1 MRALIAVVVILFGG
15 GELFAA
21 AQRVGFAQS
30 SGTTRQPG
38 QEPVIVD
45 DGSGTAPPVFGT
57 AGSDSQDQLRKR
69 RQALQEMYRKK
80 AQGDRAA
87 SGTAPAAGSS
97 GDKPRTA
104 NGGSASSGK
113 GNGGV
118 KLAFTD
124 MPVDRVVNAVMTELG
139 YSYVIDPAVSGTVSL
154 FTMDDIP
161 KKTLFRVLEQ
171 VLKLAGQAIVK
182 QEGIYV
188 VLPIGKSPR
197 VPHKI
202 LARPSG
208 AGRAV
213 PAPVQEKPD
222 AREEEPGA
230 SSPGQESS
238 ESDPSEGAATSVSP
252 GGTAPAP
259 GTALPGETRIA
270 AAPAQEGEA
279 PSPEQAA
286 ASQATPGPTVLTP
299 AESEE
304 ALRLEDEEG
313 IITYVIPLHYLPSE
327 DMIEIVKPF
336 VSEGATVVNL
346 VSVNILLITDYR
358 RNIQQALNLIRMLDT
373 EYFSIN
379 TVDLITIRHNHAVD
393 VASDLSAVFSPSEKG
408 GGVRIVAIERL
419 NSILVVT
426 HAPAVLQEVKTWVAK
441 LDTPSTNTNLK
452 TYVYEVENNT
462 AAYIADVLGQL
473 YYQGMGLP
481 MGGTDPTD
489 PDSGDQARRTPTQ
502 DPGFLRQQ
510 RGFGGYGGGYG
521 GYGGGYGGYGGGG
534 YGGYGGGYGGY
545 GGGGYGGYGGGYG
558 GYGGGGYGGYGGG
571 YGGYGGGGYGG
582 YGGGYGGGRGMGP
595 SLFGRSLS
603 RPSGIRV
610 VSAGDIRIVV
620 NDFSNSLII
629 QSTEADYRFLLET
642 IRQLDK
648 LPRQVFMEARIYSV
662 ELRGRPQ
669 LRSGGLP
676 PGAAGRRHG
685 TAHHRQHLRNVRRG
699 RRRGSPVCGDQG
711 LHRGATGTGGRHH
724 RAPVPDQGGDPG
736 GSHAAG
742 GGRHAG
748 PDQRGRRGPGHD
760 RLLWRSHH
768 VGSRQRLRQQHQ
780 LPSHRDLRSDHAPH
794 QRQRHRDHGPGHR
807 GQPGR
812 GLVPHPH
819 HQPELRGDLPHRP
832 GRRDGGHRGHHQR
845 HQRPHPQ
852 PDPGAGGHPR
862 GGGPLRTD
870 HQEQA
875 PLRAGRLHHP
885 PRHPRPAH
893 HRRAHPGLQAR
904 VAQCLPHHQPQ
915 GTGTPRPDP
924 KAQKRRRALGV

>member
-57 AGSDSQDQLRKR
+57 AGSDSQEQLRKR

-80 AQGDRAA
+80 AQGDQPG

-104 NGGSASSGK
+104 NGGSGSPGK

-230 SSPGQESS
+230 PSPGQESS
-238 ESDPSEGAATSVSP
+238 ESDPSEGAATAVSP

-259 GTALPGETRIA
+259 GTALPGETRVA

-426 HAPAVLQEVKTWVAK
+426 HASAVLQEVKTWVAK

-662 ELRGRPQ
+662 ELRDDLSFGVAAFLRGRQADATGPPTTGSISGTSDGGGGGGALSVVTKAFIGAQ
-669 LRSGGLP
+669 RELEAAITALRSRTKVEILEAPTLLAVDGMQARINVGAEVPVTTASYGDPITSGVASAFANSINYRPTGTSVLIMPRTSASGIVTMDLAIEVSQAAGSSLTPTISQNYVETSLIVRDGETVAIAGIISDINDRTRNRIPVLGDIPVVGALFGRTTKSKRRSELVVFITPHVIHGLP
-676 PGAAGRRHG
+676 TTVELTLDFKRA
-685 TAHHRQHLRNVRRG
+685 LRNAYHTINRKE
-699 RRRGSPVCGDQG
+699 QE
-711 LHRGATGTGGRHH
+711 
-724 RAPVPDQGGDPG
+724 
-736 GSHAAG
+736 
-742 GGRHAG
+742 
-748 PDQRGRRGPGHD
+748 
-760 RLLWRSHH
+760 
-768 VGSRQRLRQQHQ
+768 
-780 LPSHRDLRSDHAPH
+780 HRDLI
-794 QRQRHRDHGPGHR
+794 QRRKNEE
-807 GQPGR
+807 GR
-812 GLVPHPH
+812 
-819 HQPELRGDLPHRP
+819 
-832 GRRDGGHRGHHQR
+832 
-845 HQRPHPQ
+845 
-852 PDPGAGGHPR
+852 
-862 GGGPLRTD
+862 
-870 HQEQA
+870 
-875 PLRAGRLHHP
+875 
-885 PRHPRPAH
+885 
-893 HRRAHPGLQAR
+893 
-904 VAQCLPHHQPQ
+904 
-915 GTGTPRPDP
+915 
-924 KAQKRRRALGV
+924 

>member
-80 AQGDRAA
+80 AQGDQSA
-87 SGTAPAAGSS
+87 SGTTPAAGSS
-97 GDKPRTA
+97 GDQPRTA
-104 NGGSASSGK
+104 NGGSGSSGK

-238 ESDPSEGAATSVSP
+238 ESDPSEGAATAVSP

-259 GTALPGETRIA
+259 GTALPGETRVA
-270 AAPAQEGEA
+270 AAPAQEGETPA
-279 PSPEQAA
+279 AEQTA
-286 ASQATPGPTVLTP
+286 ASQAAPGPTVLTP

-426 HAPAVLQEVKTWVAK
+426 HAPAVLQEVKTWVAR

-481 MGGTDPTD
+481 MGGTDPSD
-489 PDSGDQARRTPTQ
+489 PDSGDQTRRTPTQ

-510 RGFGGYGGGYG
+510 RGFGGY
-521 GYGGGYGGYGGGG
+521 
-534 YGGYGGGYGGY
+534 
-545 GGGGYGGYGGGYG
+545 GGGYGGYGGGYG

-662 ELRGRPQ
+662 ELRDDLSFGVAAFLRGRQADATGPPTTGSISGTSDGGGGGGALSVVTKAFIGAQ
-669 LRSGGLP
+669 RELEAAITALRSRTKVEILEAPTLLAVDGMQARINVGAEVPVTTASYGDPITSGVASAFANSINYRPTGTSVLIMPRTSASGIVTMDLAIEVSQAAGSSLTPTISQNYVETSLIVRDGETVAIAGIISDINDRTRNRIPVLGDIPVVGALFGRTTKSKRRSELVVFITPHVIHGLP
-676 PGAAGRRHG
+676 TTVELTLDFKRA
-685 TAHHRQHLRNVRRG
+685 LRNAYHTINRKE
-699 RRRGSPVCGDQG
+699 QE
-711 LHRGATGTGGRHH
+711 
-724 RAPVPDQGGDPG
+724 
-736 GSHAAG
+736 
-742 GGRHAG
+742 
-748 PDQRGRRGPGHD
+748 
-760 RLLWRSHH
+760 
-768 VGSRQRLRQQHQ
+768 
-780 LPSHRDLRSDHAPH
+780 HRDLI
-794 QRQRHRDHGPGHR
+794 QRRKNEE
-807 GQPGR
+807 GR
-812 GLVPHPH
+812 
-819 HQPELRGDLPHRP
+819 
-832 GRRDGGHRGHHQR
+832 
-845 HQRPHPQ
+845 
-852 PDPGAGGHPR
+852 
-862 GGGPLRTD
+862 
-870 HQEQA
+870 
-875 PLRAGRLHHP
+875 
-885 PRHPRPAH
+885 
-893 HRRAHPGLQAR
+893 
-904 VAQCLPHHQPQ
+904 
-915 GTGTPRPDP
+915 
-924 KAQKRRRALGV
+924 

>member
-1 MRALIAVVVILFGG
+1 MCWWIAIVLILFGG
-15 GELFAA
+15 SELTWS
-21 AQRVGFAQS
+21 AQRVGFAQR
-30 SGTTRQPG
+30 SGTTRQTG
-38 QEPVIVD
+38 QEPLIE
-45 DGSGTAPPVFGT
+45 DGGVGRPPPASGSEQA
-57 AGSDSQDQLRKR
+57 QEQQKR
-69 RQALQEMYRKK
+69 RQALQELYRRQSQA
-80 AQGDRAA
+80 AQSD
-87 SGTAPAAGSS
+87 SGTSPETDSS
-97 GDKPRTA
+97 GEKFQAATRAP
-104 NGGSASSGK
+104 NGGSGRSGK
-113 GNGGV
+113 GSGGV

-124 MPVDRVVNAVMTELG
+124 MPIDRVVNAVMTELG
-139 YSYVIDPAVSGTVSL
+139 YSYVIDPAVSGSVSL

-202 LARPSG
+202 LARPRASG
-208 AGRAV
+208 GSRAV
-213 PAPVQEKPD
+213 PAPVPEKQD
-222 AREEEPGA
+222 AREEEPETA
-230 SSPGQESS
+230 PPGQESP
-238 ESDPSEGAATSVSP
+238 EADPSEGAVTAVSP
-252 GGTAPAP
+252 GRAAPTP
-259 GTALPGETRIA
+259 GAALPGETRMPA
-270 AAPAQEGEA
+270 AAVTAQEGEA
-279 PSPEQAA
+279 PAAEQAA
-286 ASQATPGPTVLTP
+286 ASGSAPGPTVLTP

-304 ALRLEDEEG
+304 SRSLEDEEG

-358 RNIQQALNLIRMLDT
+358 RNIQQALNLIRLLDT

-393 VASDLSAVFSPSEKG
+393 VATDLSVVFSPNEKG

-426 HAPAVLQEVKTWVAK
+426 HAPSVLQEVKTWVAK

-481 MGGTDPTD
+481 TGGTDPTD
-489 PDSGDQARRTPTQ
+489 PQTGGQMQRTPTQ

-510 RGFGGYGGGYG
+510 RGYG

-534 YGGYGGGYGGY
+534 YGGGYGGGGYGGY
-545 GGGGYGGYGGGYG
+545 GGGGYGGYGGGGYG
-558 GYGGGGYGGYGGG
+558 GYGGGGYGGG

-582 YGGGYGGGRGMGP
+582 GYGGGGGRGMGP

-629 QSTEADYRFLLET
+629 QSTEADYRFLLDT

-662 ELRGRPQ
+662 ELRDDLSFGVAAFLRGRQADSTGHPTTGSITGASEGSGGGALSVVTKAFIGAQ
-669 LRSGGLP
+669 RELEGVITALRSRTNVEILEAPTLLAVDGMQARINVGAEVPVTTASYGDPITSGVASAFANSINYRPTGTSLLIMPRTSASGIVTMDLAIEVSQAAGSSLTPTISQNYVETSLIVRDGETVAIAGIISDSSDQSRSRIPVLGDIPVVGALFGRTTKSKRRSELVVFITPHVIHGLP
-676 PGAAGRRHG
+676 
-685 TAHHRQHLRNVRRG
+685 TAVEVTMDFKRALRNAYHTINRKDQEQRDLIQ
-699 RRRGSPVCGDQG
+699 RRRNEE
-711 LHRGATGTGGRHH
+711 GR
-724 RAPVPDQGGDPG
+724 
-736 GSHAAG
+736 
-742 GGRHAG
+742 
-748 PDQRGRRGPGHD
+748 
-760 RLLWRSHH
+760 
-768 VGSRQRLRQQHQ
+768 
-780 LPSHRDLRSDHAPH
+780 
-794 QRQRHRDHGPGHR
+794 
-807 GQPGR
+807 
-812 GLVPHPH
+812 
-819 HQPELRGDLPHRP
+819 
-832 GRRDGGHRGHHQR
+832 
-845 HQRPHPQ
+845 
-852 PDPGAGGHPR
+852 
-862 GGGPLRTD
+862 
-870 HQEQA
+870 
-875 PLRAGRLHHP
+875 
-885 PRHPRPAH
+885 
-893 HRRAHPGLQAR
+893 
-904 VAQCLPHHQPQ
+904 
-915 GTGTPRPDP
+915 
-924 KAQKRRRALGV
+924 

>member
-1 MRALIAVVVILFGG
+1 MRALIAVVVILFSGS
-15 GELFAA
+15 ELFVA
-21 AQRVGFAQS
+21 AQRVGFAQR
-30 SGTTRQPG
+30 SGTTRQTG
-38 QEPVIVD
+38 QEPLIVD
-45 DGSGTAPPVFGT
+45 DGAPP
-57 AGSDSQDQLRKR
+57 ASGSRSDMQDALRKR
-69 RQALQEMYRKK
+69 REALQKVYGR
-80 AQGDRAA
+80 QGQEA
-87 SGTAPAAGSS
+87 SGGSGAATAAGSS
-97 GDKPRTA
+97 RDEPRTPT
-104 NGGSASSGK
+104 SAGNRAGRSGN

-124 MPVDRVVNAVMTELG
+124 MPIDRVVNAVMTELG

-171 VLKLAGQAIVK
+171 VLKLSGQAIVK

-202 LARPSG
+202 LARPPVSG
-208 AGRAV
+208 ASPAV
-213 PAPVQEKPD
+213 PAPLQEKTD
-222 AREEEPGA
+222 AREEEPETAPPGRE
-230 SSPGQESS
+230 SPESA
-238 ESDPSEGAATSVSP
+238 PSEGAVRVVSP

-259 GTALPGETRIA
+259 GAALSGETATPATTVLSQEEGASA
-270 AAPAQEGEA
+270 A
-279 PSPEQAA
+279 EQAT
-286 ASQATPGPTVLTP
+286 ASQAAPGPTVLTP
-299 AESEE
+299 GESEE

-327 DMIEIVKPF
+327 DMIEIVQPF

-393 VASDLSAVFSPSEKG
+393 VATDLSAVFSPSEKG

-481 MGGTDPTD
+481 MGGTDSTD
-489 PDSGDQARRTPTQ
+489 PQADDQLRRTPTQ

-558 GYGGGGYGGYGGG
+558 GYGGGMGGG
-571 YGGYGGGGYGG
+571 YG
-582 YGGGYGGGRGMGP
+582 RGLGP
-595 SLFGRSLS
+595 SLMGRSLS

-629 QSTEADYRFLLET
+629 QSTEADYRFLLDT

-662 ELRGRPQ
+662 ELRDDLSFGV
-669 LRSGGLP
+669 
-676 PGAAGRRHG
+676 AAF
-685 TAHHRQHLRNVRRG
+685 LRG
-699 RRRGSPVCGDQG
+699 RQAD
-711 LHRGATGTGGRHH
+711 ATGPPTTGSLTG
-724 RAPVPDQGGDPG
+724 ASD
-736 GSHAAG
+736 AG
-742 GGRHAG
+742 GGGGALSMVTKAFIGAQRELEAAITALRSRTNVEILEAPTLLAVDGMQARINVGAEVPVTTASYGDPITSGVASAFANSINYRPTGTSLLIMPRTSASGIVTMDLAIEVSQAAG
-748 PDQRGRRGPGHD
+748 SSLTPTISQNYVETSLIVRDGETVAIAGIISDISDRSRNRIPVLGDIPVVGALFGRTAKSKRRSELVVFITPHVIHGLPTAVEVTLDFKRALRNAYHTINRKDQER
-760 RLLWRSHH
+760 
-768 VGSRQRLRQQHQ
+768 
-780 LPSHRDLRSDHAPH
+780 RDLI
-794 QRQRHRDHGPGHR
+794 QRRKNEEGH
-807 GQPGR
+807 
-812 GLVPHPH
+812 
-819 HQPELRGDLPHRP
+819 
-832 GRRDGGHRGHHQR
+832 
-845 HQRPHPQ
+845 
-852 PDPGAGGHPR
+852 
-862 GGGPLRTD
+862 
-870 HQEQA
+870 
-875 PLRAGRLHHP
+875 
-885 PRHPRPAH
+885 
-893 HRRAHPGLQAR
+893 
-904 VAQCLPHHQPQ
+904 
-915 GTGTPRPDP
+915 
-924 KAQKRRRALGV
+924 

>member
-80 AQGDRAA
+80 AQGDRAS

-238 ESDPSEGAATSVSP
+238 ESDPSEGAVTAVSP

-259 GTALPGETRIA
+259 GTALPGETRVA
-270 AAPAQEGEA
+270 AAPAQEGETPA
-279 PSPEQAA
+279 AEQTA
-286 ASQATPGPTVLTP
+286 ASQAAPGPTVLTP

-489 PDSGDQARRTPTQ
+489 PDSGDQTRRTPTQ

-662 ELRGRPQ
+662 ELRDDLSFGVAAFLRGRQADATGPPTTGSISGTSDGGGGGGALSVVTKAFIGAQ
-669 LRSGGLP
+669 RELEAAITALRSRTKVEILEAPTLLAVDGMQARINVGAEVPVTTASYGDPITSGVASAFANSINYRPTGTSVLIMPRTSASGIVTMDLAIEVSQAAGSSLTPTISQNYVETSLIVRDGETVAIAGIISDINDRTRNRIPVLGDIPVVGALFGRTTKSKRRSELVVFITPHVIHGLP
-676 PGAAGRRHG
+676 TTVELTLDFKRA
-685 TAHHRQHLRNVRRG
+685 LRNAYHTINRKE
-699 RRRGSPVCGDQG
+699 QE
-711 LHRGATGTGGRHH
+711 
-724 RAPVPDQGGDPG
+724 
-736 GSHAAG
+736 
-742 GGRHAG
+742 
-748 PDQRGRRGPGHD
+748 
-760 RLLWRSHH
+760 
-768 VGSRQRLRQQHQ
+768 
-780 LPSHRDLRSDHAPH
+780 HRDLI
-794 QRQRHRDHGPGHR
+794 QRRKNEE
-807 GQPGR
+807 GR
-812 GLVPHPH
+812 
-819 HQPELRGDLPHRP
+819 
-832 GRRDGGHRGHHQR
+832 
-845 HQRPHPQ
+845 
-852 PDPGAGGHPR
+852 
-862 GGGPLRTD
+862 
-870 HQEQA
+870 
-875 PLRAGRLHHP
+875 
-885 PRHPRPAH
+885 
-893 HRRAHPGLQAR
+893 
-904 VAQCLPHHQPQ
+904 
-915 GTGTPRPDP
+915 
-924 KAQKRRRALGV
+924 

>member
-1 MRALIAVVVILFGG
+1 MRVLIAVVVILFSGS
-15 GELFAA
+15 ELFVA
-21 AQRVGFAQS
+21 AQRVGFAQR
-30 SGTTRQPG
+30 SGTTRQTG
-38 QEPVIVD
+38 QEPLIVD
-45 DGSGTAPPVFGT
+45 DGAPP
-57 AGSDSQDQLRKR
+57 ASGSTSGARDALQKR
-69 RQALQEMYRKK
+69 RQALQKVYGTAGR
-80 AQGDRAA
+80 GA
-87 SGTAPAAGSS
+87 SGGSGAAAAAGSS
-97 GDKPRTA
+97 RDEPRTA
-104 NGGSASSGK
+104 TSAGNRAKRSGN

-124 MPVDRVVNAVMTELG
+124 MPIDRVVNAVMTELG

-171 VLKLAGQAIVK
+171 VLKLSGQAIVK

-202 LARPSG
+202 LGRPSSSG
-208 AGRAV
+208 ASPAV
-213 PAPVQEKPD
+213 PAPLQEKTD
-222 AREEEPGA
+222 AREEEPETAPPGRE
-230 SSPGQESS
+230 SPESG
-238 ESDPSEGAATSVSP
+238 PSEGAVRVVSP
-252 GGTAPAP
+252 GGTAPAA
-259 GTALPGETRIA
+259 GVALPGETATPATPVLSQEEGSA
-270 AAPAQEGEA
+270 AAER
-279 PSPEQAA
+279 AA
-286 ASQATPGPTVLTP
+286 ASQAAPGPIVLTP

-393 VASDLSAVFSPSEKG
+393 VATDLSAVFSPSEKG

-481 MGGTDPTD
+481 TGGTDPTD
-489 PDSGDQARRTPTQ
+489 PQADDQIRRTPTQ

-521 GYGGGYGGYGGGG
+521 GYGGGYGGYGG
-534 YGGYGGGYGGY
+534 YGGGYGGMGGY
-545 GGGGYGGYGGGYG
+545 GGYGGGYGGYGGGYG
-558 GYGGGGYGGYGGG
+558 GYGGGYGGYGGG
-571 YGGYGGGGYGG
+571 YGGYGGM
-582 YGGGYGGGRGMGP
+582 GGYGGGRGMGP

-662 ELRGRPQ
+662 ELRDDLSFGVAAFLRGRQADATGPPTTGSITGASEGGGGGGALSVVTKAFIGAQ
-669 LRSGGLP
+669 RELEAAITALRSRTNVEILEAPTLLAVDGMQARINVGAEVPVTTASYGDPITSGVASAFANSINYRPTGTSVLIMPRTSASGIVTMDLAIEVSQAAGSSLTPTISQNYVETSLIVRDGETVAIAGIISDITDLGRNRIPVLGDIPVVGALFGRTTKSKRRSELVVFITPHVIHGLP
-676 PGAAGRRHG
+676 
-685 TAHHRQHLRNVRRG
+685 TAVELTLDFKRALRNAYHTINRK
-699 RRRGSPVCGDQG
+699 DQE
-711 LHRGATGTGGRHH
+711 
-724 RAPVPDQGGDPG
+724 
-736 GSHAAG
+736 
-742 GGRHAG
+742 
-748 PDQRGRRGPGHD
+748 
-760 RLLWRSHH
+760 
-768 VGSRQRLRQQHQ
+768 
-780 LPSHRDLRSDHAPH
+780 HRDLI
-794 QRQRHRDHGPGHR
+794 QRRKTEEGH
-807 GQPGR
+807 
-812 GLVPHPH
+812 
-819 HQPELRGDLPHRP
+819 
-832 GRRDGGHRGHHQR
+832 
-845 HQRPHPQ
+845 
-852 PDPGAGGHPR
+852 
-862 GGGPLRTD
+862 
-870 HQEQA
+870 
-875 PLRAGRLHHP
+875 
-885 PRHPRPAH
+885 
-893 HRRAHPGLQAR
+893 
-904 VAQCLPHHQPQ
+904 
-915 GTGTPRPDP
+915 
-924 KAQKRRRALGV
+924 

>member
-15 GELFAA
+15 SELAVF
-21 AQRVGFAQS
+21 AQRVGFAQR
-30 SGTTRQPG
+30 SGTTRQTG
-38 QEPVIVD
+38 QEPLIVD
-45 DGSGTAPPVFGT
+45 DGAGGPPPVFGT
-57 AGSDSQDQLRKR
+57 AAKSRDELEKR
-69 RQALQEMYRKK
+69 RKALQELYRKQARG
-80 AQGDRAA
+80 AQSGSGNSSAAESSREEIQSAARA
-87 SGTAPAAGSS
+87 P
-97 GDKPRTA
+97 
-104 NGGSASSGK
+104 NGGSGRSGT
-113 GNGGV
+113 GSGGV

-202 LARPSG
+202 LARPPSSG
-208 AGRAV
+208 ASRAV
-213 PAPVQEKPD
+213 PAPVPEKQG
-222 AREEEPGA
+222 AREEEPET
-230 SSPGQESS
+230 SPPGQESP
-238 ESDPSEGAATSVSP
+238 EANPSAGAVTAVSP
-252 GGTAPAP
+252 GRAVPAQ
-259 GTALPGETRIA
+259 GAALPGETVTPA
-270 AAPAQEGEA
+270 AAGPAQEEEA
-279 PSPEQAA
+279 PTAEQAA
-286 ASQATPGPTVLTP
+286 ASESTPGPTVLTP
-299 AESEE
+299 SESEE
-304 ALRLEDEEG
+304 SRSLEDEEG

-327 DMIEIVKPF
+327 DMIEIVQPF

-393 VASDLSAVFSPSEKG
+393 VATDLSAVFSPNEKG

-426 HAPAVLQEVKTWVAK
+426 HAPTVLQEVKTWVAK

-473 YYQGMGLP
+473 YYQGIGLP
-481 MGGTDPTD
+481 TGGTDPND
-489 PDSGDQARRTPTQ
+489 PQSGDQMQRTPTQ

-510 RGFGGYGGGYG
+510 RGYGGGYGGGGYG
-521 GYGGGYGGYGGGG
+521 GYGGGYGGGG

-545 GGGGYGGYGGGYG
+545 GGGGYGGYGGG
-558 GYGGGGYGGYGGG
+558 GYGGYGGG
-571 YGGYGGGGYGG
+571 YGGYGGGYGG
-582 YGGGYGGGRGMGP
+582 GGGRGMGP

-629 QSTEADYRFLLET
+629 QSTEADYRFLLDT

-662 ELRGRPQ
+662 ELRDDLSFGVAAFLRGRQADSTGHPTTGSLTGASDGGGGGGALSMVTKAFIGAQ
-669 LRSGGLP
+669 RELEAAITALRSRTNVEILEAPTLLAVDGMQARINVGAEVPVTTASYGDPITSGVASAFANSINYRPTGTSVLIMPRTSASGIVTMDLAIEVSQAAGSSLTPTISQNYVETSLIVRDGETVAIAGIISDSSDQSRNRIPVLGDIPVVGALFGRTTKNKRRSELVVFITPHVIHGLP
-676 PGAAGRRHG
+676 TSVELTMDFKRA
-685 TAHHRQHLRNVRRG
+685 LRNAYHTINRKDQERRDLIQ
-699 RRRGSPVCGDQG
+699 RRRNEE
-711 LHRGATGTGGRHH
+711 GR
-724 RAPVPDQGGDPG
+724 
-736 GSHAAG
+736 
-742 GGRHAG
+742 
-748 PDQRGRRGPGHD
+748 
-760 RLLWRSHH
+760 
-768 VGSRQRLRQQHQ
+768 
-780 LPSHRDLRSDHAPH
+780 
-794 QRQRHRDHGPGHR
+794 
-807 GQPGR
+807 
-812 GLVPHPH
+812 
-819 HQPELRGDLPHRP
+819 
-832 GRRDGGHRGHHQR
+832 
-845 HQRPHPQ
+845 
-852 PDPGAGGHPR
+852 
-862 GGGPLRTD
+862 
-870 HQEQA
+870 
-875 PLRAGRLHHP
+875 
-885 PRHPRPAH
+885 
-893 HRRAHPGLQAR
+893 
-904 VAQCLPHHQPQ
+904 
-915 GTGTPRPDP
+915 
-924 KAQKRRRALGV
+924 

>member
-15 GELFAA
+15 SELFVV
-21 AQRVGFAQS
+21 AQRVGFAQR
-30 SGTTRQPG
+30 SGTTRQTG
-38 QEPVIVD
+38 QEPLIVD
-45 DGSGTAPPVFGT
+45 DGAPPASGP
-57 AGSDSQDQLRKR
+57 DSVRDALRKR
-69 RQALQEMYRKK
+69 REALQELYGR
-80 AQGDRAA
+80 QGQGA
-87 SGTAPAAGSS
+87 SGGSGAAPAAGSS
-97 GDKPRTA
+97 RDERRTA
-104 NGGSASSGK
+104 TSAGTGAKRSGN

-139 YSYVIDPAVSGTVSL
+139 YSYVIDPSVSGTVSL

-202 LARPSG
+202 LARPPSSG
-208 AGRAV
+208 ASRAV

-222 AREEEPGA
+222 AREEEPETAPPGRE
-230 SSPGQESS
+230 SP
-238 ESDPSEGAATSVSP
+238 ESDPLEGPAAVVSP

-259 GTALPGETRIA
+259 GAALPGETATPA
-270 AAPAQEGEA
+270 AAALSQEEGSPAA
-279 PSPEQAA
+279 EQA

-299 AESEE
+299 EESEE

-393 VASDLSAVFSPSEKG
+393 VATDLSVVFSPSEKG

-473 YYQGMGLP
+473 YYQGLGLP
-481 MGGTDPTD
+481 TGGTDPTD
-489 PDSGDQARRTPTQ
+489 PQSGDQAQRTPTQ

-510 RGFGGYGGGYG
+510 RGYGGYGGMGGYGGGYGGYGGMGGYGGGYG
-521 GYGGGYGGYGGGG
+521 GYGGGYGGYGGG

-545 GGGGYGGYGGGYG
+545 GGGM
-558 GYGGGGYGGYGGG
+558 GGYGGYGGG
-571 YGGYGGGGYGG
+571 YGGS
-582 YGGGYGGGRGMGP
+582 YGGGRGMGP

-662 ELRGRPQ
+662 ELRDELSFGVAAFLRGRQADATGPPTTGSISGTSEGGGGGALSMVTKAFIGAQ
-669 LRSGGLP
+669 RELEAAITALRSRTNVEILEAPTLLAVDGMQARINVGAEVPVTTASYGDPITSGVASAFANSINYRPTGTSVLIMPRTSASGIVTMDLAIEVSQAAGSSLTPTISQNYVETSLIVRDGETVAIAGIISDSSDQSRSRVPVLGDIPVVGALFGRTSKNKRRSELVVFITPHVIHGLP
-676 PGAAGRRHG
+676 
-685 TAHHRQHLRNVRRG
+685 TAVDLTLDFKRALRNAYHTINRK
-699 RRRGSPVCGDQG
+699 DQE
-711 LHRGATGTGGRHH
+711 
-724 RAPVPDQGGDPG
+724 
-736 GSHAAG
+736 
-742 GGRHAG
+742 
-748 PDQRGRRGPGHD
+748 
-760 RLLWRSHH
+760 
-768 VGSRQRLRQQHQ
+768 
-780 LPSHRDLRSDHAPH
+780 HRDLI
-794 QRQRHRDHGPGHR
+794 QRRKNEEGH
-807 GQPGR
+807 
-812 GLVPHPH
+812 
-819 HQPELRGDLPHRP
+819 
-832 GRRDGGHRGHHQR
+832 
-845 HQRPHPQ
+845 
-852 PDPGAGGHPR
+852 
-862 GGGPLRTD
+862 
-870 HQEQA
+870 
-875 PLRAGRLHHP
+875 
-885 PRHPRPAH
+885 
-893 HRRAHPGLQAR
+893 
-904 VAQCLPHHQPQ
+904 
-915 GTGTPRPDP
+915 
-924 KAQKRRRALGV
+924 

>member
-1 MRALIAVVVILFGG
+1 MRALIAVIVILFGG

-45 DGSGTAPPVFGT
+45 DGSRSTPPVFGT

-80 AQGDRAA
+80 AQGDQSA
-87 SGTAPAAGSS
+87 SGTTPAAGSS
-97 GDKPRTA
+97 GDQPRTA
-104 NGGSASSGK
+104 NGGSKSSGK

-230 SSPGQESS
+230 SSPGQESP
-238 ESDPSEGAATSVSP
+238 ESDPSEGAATAVSP

-259 GTALPGETRIA
+259 GVALPGETRVA

-279 PSPEQAA
+279 PAAAQAA

-489 PDSGDQARRTPTQ
+489 PDSGDQTRRTPTQ

-510 RGFGGYGGGYG
+510 RGFGGY
-521 GYGGGYGGYGGGG
+521 GGG

-662 ELRGRPQ
+662 ELRDDLSFGVAAFLRGRQADATGPPTTGSISGTSDGGGGGGALSVVTKAFIGAQ
-669 LRSGGLP
+669 RELEAAITALRSRTKVEILEAPTLLAVDGMQARINVGAEVPVTTASYGDPITSGVASAFANSINYRPTGTSVLIMPRTSASGIVTMDLAIEVSQAAGSSLTPTISQNYVETSLIVRDGETVAIAGIISDINDRTRNRIPVLGDIPVVGALFGRTTKSKRRSELVVFITPHVIHGLP
-676 PGAAGRRHG
+676 TTVELTLDFKRA
-685 TAHHRQHLRNVRRG
+685 LRNAYHTINRKE
-699 RRRGSPVCGDQG
+699 QE
-711 LHRGATGTGGRHH
+711 
-724 RAPVPDQGGDPG
+724 
-736 GSHAAG
+736 
-742 GGRHAG
+742 
-748 PDQRGRRGPGHD
+748 
-760 RLLWRSHH
+760 
-768 VGSRQRLRQQHQ
+768 
-780 LPSHRDLRSDHAPH
+780 HRDLI
-794 QRQRHRDHGPGHR
+794 QRRKNEE
-807 GQPGR
+807 GR
-812 GLVPHPH
+812 
-819 HQPELRGDLPHRP
+819 
-832 GRRDGGHRGHHQR
+832 
-845 HQRPHPQ
+845 
-852 PDPGAGGHPR
+852 
-862 GGGPLRTD
+862 
-870 HQEQA
+870 
-875 PLRAGRLHHP
+875 
-885 PRHPRPAH
+885 
-893 HRRAHPGLQAR
+893 
-904 VAQCLPHHQPQ
+904 
-915 GTGTPRPDP
+915 
-924 KAQKRRRALGV
+924 